1 MLKCP
6 IKSPNLPQSGPACK
20 NNQVFRSRQ
29 KERRSGANRNPS
41 GSWFHRV
48 GAPTEKALPQGTA
61 NRHCLVDGTPRR
73 PCQWE
78 RTGQLELDDGR
89 RRSCKYPGPKV
100 EKYRPMKMSE
110 IVGNE
115 DTVSRLEVFAR
126 EGNVPNI
133 IIAGPPGTGKTTSIL
148 CLARALLGSA
158 FKDAVLELNASND
171 RGIDVVRNKIKM
183 FAQQKVTLPK
193 GRHKIIILDEAD
205 SMTDGAQQALRRTME
220 IYSKTTRFA
229 LACNASDKII
239 EPIQSRCAVL
249 RYTKLTDA
257 QILMRLMKIIA
268 KENVQHTDDGLEAI
282 IFTAQGD
289 MRQALNNL
297 QSTHSGF
304 GFINSENVFKVCDEP
319 HPLLVKE
326 MIGHCVSANVDEAY
340 KILAHLWKLGYSP
353 EDIISNIFR
362 VCKTFQ
368 MAEYLKLE
376 FIKEIGYTHM
386 KIVEGV
392 NSLLQMAG
400 LLARLCQKTAAPTTS

>member
-1 MLKCP
+1 MKD
-6 IKSPNLPQSGPACK
+6 
-20 NNQVFRSRQ
+20 
-29 KERRSGANRNPS
+29 
-41 GSWFHRV
+41 
-48 GAPTEKALPQGTA
+48 
-61 NRHCLVDGTPRR
+61 VDGKQIEVDTQHDKEDAPRIS
-73 PCQWE
+73 
-78 RTGQLELDDGR
+78 TSTYEL
-89 RRSCKYPGPKV
+89 PWV
-100 EKYRPMKMSE
+100 EKYRPLKLSE

-115 DTVSRLEVFAR
+115 ETVSRLEVFSR

-148 CLARALLGSA
+148 CLARALLGPA
-158 FKDAVLELNASND
+158 MKDAVLELNASND

-249 RYTKLTDA
+249 RYSKLRDE
-257 QILMRLMKIIA
+257 QIMMRLMEVVE
-268 KENVQHTDDGLEAI
+268 KENLHTTNDGLEAI

-289 MRQALNNL
+289 MRQ
-297 QSTHSGF
+297 
-304 GFINSENVFKVCDEP
+304 VCDEP
-319 HPLLVKE
+319 HPLLVKSMLE
-326 MIGHCVSANVDEAY
+326 HCVNANIDEAY
-340 KILAHLWKLGYSP
+340 KIIEQLWLLGYSP
-353 EDIISNIFR
+353 EDIIGNIFR

-368 MAEYLKLE
+368 MPEYLKLE
-376 FIKEIGYTHM
+376 YIKEIGYTHM
-386 KIVEGV
+386 KIAEGV

-400 LLARLCQKTAAPTTS
+400 LLGRLCSKTAAPNAN